1 MIADLT
7 AGPFFGAA
15 LLLVAGGAAKLGR
28 PAPAARALTAARIP
42 GGTTSARAIGVVEVA
57 AGTAAMLAP
66 TVGTAALVALLY
78 VAFAVFVAAVASGRV
93 VAPSCGCLG
102 ERDTPASRLHVVLD
116 LLAAAVALIAV
127 VWQPRSLPAMVSS
140 SPLSGVLLL
149 VGVSLLAYLA
159 YLAAAYVPE
168 LFFSYRRSTVTAA
181 PEGARG

>member
-15 LLLVAGGAAKLGR
+15 LLLVAGGAAKLRR

-42 GGTTSARAIGVVEVA
+42 GGTTSARAIGSTEIA

-66 TVGTAALVALLY
+66 TVGTAALVTSLY

-93 VAPSCGCLG
+93 LTPSCGCLG
-102 ERDTPASRLHVVLD
+102 ERDTPASLLHAVLD

-127 VWQPRSLPAMVSS
+127 VWQPRSLPTMVSS
-140 SPLSGVLLL
+140 SPLNGVLFLL
-149 VGVSLLAYLA
+149 GVSLIAYLA

-168 LFFSYRRSTVTAA
+168 LFFSYRRSMVTAA
-181 PEGARG
+181 PDRARG